1 MTKNKLSLIKSVVKN
16 DDRTIDGNLKPE
28 ARERILKSVK
38 EYLEHTGRANISE
51 MSQML
56 GLSRQTTKSL
66 VDEVLVEW
74 SQDIQ
79 DQTLVQTKW
88 IESTLKDIDQH
99 PETFCKEKIA
109 VVNLKSSLF
118 SKLNALQKLAI
129 KEDSYRLIIC
139 QINKNAPKELPDAK
153 PPP

>member
-1 MTKNKLSLIKSVVKN
+1 MTKNKISLIKSVVKI
-16 DDRTIDGNLKPE
+16 DDRTIDGNLKSE

-56 GLSRQTTKSL
+56 GLSRQTTKNL
-66 VDEVLVEW
+66 VDEIMAEW

-79 DQTLVQTKW
+79 DQTVVQTKW

-99 PETFCKEKIA
+99 PETFDKDKIA

-129 KEDSYRLIIC
+129 KEDPYRLIIC
-139 QINKNAPKELPDAK
+139 QINKNTPKELPDAK